1 MLWPYFLD
9 TNGFFKMMTP
19 LLESILIY
27 SFVALFFLGILIYY
41 VRNQNKK
48 SRIVEEKIKKAK
60 KAGMYEPVSLHP
72 VIDVGSCIQTGAC
85 IEACPEEDILGI
97 VNNKATTINASRCI
111 GHGACFLACPTEAIS
126 LAIGTEKRG
135 VDLPHVNPSF
145 ETNVP
150 GMFIAGE
157 LGGMGLIK
165 NAVEQGKQAV
175 ENLVKT
181 IDSNTEAEYDLVIVG
196 AGPAGISASL
206 TAKKHKLKFTTLEQ
220 DSLGGTVFTFP
231 RSKIVMTS
239 EMELP
244 LHGKVKFYET
254 SKKELLTLWN
264 EVLTKNE
271 IKIEENT
278 KVEHI
283 LRNKDQFIIE
293 TGEGKKISS
302 RKVLLAIGRRGTPRK
317 LGVSGESTEKVA
329 YRLLEPELIKGKNI
343 TVVGGGDSAI
353 EAALL
358 LAEQNTV
365 NMSYRGR
372 AFNRAKPKNEEKI
385 NSAIEKGKIKV
396 RFQSNV
402 TRIDEK
408 GITIKEDALDE
419 EGFLI
424 ADQVYI
430 FAGGELPT
438 QFLQKAGIEIT
449 RKFGEAVLTHKK

>member
-1 MLWPYFLD
+1 
-9 TNGFFKMMTP
+9 MTP

-27 SFVALFFLGILIYY
+27 SFVAVFFLSIVIYY

-48 SRIVEEKIKKAK
+48 SRIVAAKIEEAK
-60 KAGMYEPVSLHP
+60 KTGMYEPVSLHP

-97 VNNKATTINASRCI
+97 VNHKATTVNASRCI
-111 GHGACFLACPTEAIS
+111 GHGACFHACPTEAIS

-150 GMFIAGE
+150 GMYIAGE

-165 NAVEQGKQAV
+165 NAVEQGKQAID
-175 ENLVKT
+175 NLVKT
-181 IDSNTEAEYDLVIVG
+181 IDSNVEAEYDLVIVG
-196 AGPAGISASL
+196 AGPSGIGASL
-206 TAKKHKLKFTTLEQ
+206 TAKKHKLKFITVEQ

-239 EMELP
+239 AMELP
-244 LHGKVKFYET
+244 LHGKVKLYET
-254 SKKELLTLWN
+254 SKTELIELWN
-264 EVLTKNE
+264 EVLTKNDIE
-271 IKIEENT
+271 IKENT
-278 KVEHI
+278 KIDHI
-283 LRNKDQFIIE
+283 EKKKSQFIIQTAKGE
-293 TGEGKKISS
+293 TFTS

-402 TRIDEK
+402 THIDDK
-408 GITIKEDALDE
+408 GITIKEDALDQ
-419 EGFLI
+419 EGYII